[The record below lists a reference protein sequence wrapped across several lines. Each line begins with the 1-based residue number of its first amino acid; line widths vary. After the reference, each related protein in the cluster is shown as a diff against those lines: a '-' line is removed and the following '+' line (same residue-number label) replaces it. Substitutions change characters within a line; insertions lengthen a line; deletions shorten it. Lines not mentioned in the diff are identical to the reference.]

1 MRKIFEKQLKYSER
15 KMFLITIVATTILG
29 LINIVI
35 NYTTAEGIVNEAG
48 SSIVWVYIG
57 VPVSAVILELFYS
70 VACAIITYFTAAAMQ
85 KGFDIK
91 IFFKLAYR
99 ILISLPLITLADM
112 AGFIVLGKKFT
123 DYGFLG
129 ILSYLPF
136 YGCLLLSTYY
146 LAPKYVELSKKQSMA
161 MAVVLTIGMIFVSYP
176 YKF

>member
-1 MRKIFEKQLKYSER
+1 MRKLFEKQLKYKEG
-15 KMFLITIVATTILG
+15 KIFLFTIIATTVLG
-29 LINIVI
+29 LINIII

-57 VPVSAVILELFYS
+57 VPISAIILELFYS
-70 VACAIITYFTAAAMQ
+70 VACAIIAYFTAAAMQ

-99 ILISLPLITLADM
+99 VLISLPLITLADM
-112 AGFIVLGKKFT
+112 IGFIILGNKFT
-123 DYGFLG
+123 DYGVLG
-129 ILSYLPF
+129 LISYIPF

-146 LAPKYVELSKKQSMA
+146 LTPQYVDLNKKQSMA
-161 MAVVLTIGMIFVSYP
+161 MAIVLTLGMVFVSYP

>member
-1 MRKIFEKQLKYSER
+1 MRKLFEKQLKYSEG
-15 KMFLITIVATTILG
+15 KMFLITIIATTLLG

-57 VPVSAVILELFYS
+57 VPVSAIILELFYS

-112 AGFIVLGKKFT
+112 VGFIVLENKFT
-123 DYGFLG
+123 DYGLIG

-136 YGCLLLSTYY
+136 YACLFLSTYY
-146 LAPKYVELSKKQSMA
+146 LAPKYVELNKKQSMA
-161 MAVVLTIGMIFVSYP
+161 MAIVLTVGMIFISYP